1 MDIQFKPIQ
10 NGIFVHHRKDPYAQT
25 SDLHYHDA
33 YELYYLL
40 GGERKY
46 LTHSKLYPIDA
57 DWVTLTRP
65 YVIHGTNGQKYERLL
80 VSFSED
86 FLSSHFSPAMIEA
99 FRQVFS
105 VDAIPAEIIKNNPQ
119 IKDLFFQV
127 VDEVESGEI
136 KMAAMHLG
144 TLLLM
149 LHNAVQQIPVGS
161 NNSTLSTQMQ
171 EVLAYVSNNLATIKT
186 LEQVASH
193 FYVSKYYLSHQFKNS
208 TGFTFIEFLTKVK
221 ISRALHLLKYT
232 DNSIAEIAESCGF
245 ETPTYFGVVFK
256 KKLHMTPLQ
265 YRTWIIAQDRPQEQP
280 PTKHKK
286 SK

>member
-1 MDIQFKPIQ
+1 MDIKFKPIV
-10 NGIFVHHRKDPYAQT
+10 NGIFVHHRTELFAQS

-65 YVIHGTNGQKYERLL
+65 YVIHGTNGQNYERLL

-86 FLSSHFSPAMIEA
+86 FLSSHFSPAMVEE
-99 FRQVFS
+99 FHEVFS
-105 VDAIPAEIIKNNPQ
+105 VDAIPAEVVRNNPQ
-119 IKDLFFQV
+119 IKELFIQIV
-127 VDEVESGEI
+127 KDVENGEN

-144 TLLLM
+144 TLLLI
-149 LHNAVQQIPVGS
+149 LYNAVHQIPAGS

-232 DNSIAEIAESCGF
+232 NNSIAEIAESCGF
-245 ETPTYFGVVFK
+245 DTPTYFGVVFK

-265 YRTWIIAQDRPQEQP
+265 YRTWITEKDSPP
-280 PTKHKK
+280 DPTPTKHKK